1 MSLARNLMSSVSG
14 PVDVSGYDYSGCA
27 IAESTWVDSAC
38 ESLISD
44 IYKVDKAYHTAD
56 IIGQVQVM
64 QEGANP
70 EVLLE
75 GIVKSGI
82 EKIKEAFRKFWAK
95 LKEWFKKVKDYF
107 KAMFLTGSKF
117 VKEFKKAIQDKKA
130 DGFKYTAFKYT
141 LDSGEWEAVFKK
153 VEEKISDLT
162 DAVIEIPAQ
171 YNKISTDA
179 LKAYNDRYKANIKGE
194 TKNPNTGEDAPIGHQ
209 WVETKAAETKK
220 SYHGFD
226 NEALKRSLKI
236 DIGELS
242 ASEFQ
247 DDFIKKLGKKSDD
260 ITELTDYLKATFRD
274 GDDEESE
281 WEDFESNSKEDMM
294 SLIENGG
301 KAISDIERA
310 EKKFE
315 NAINSII
322 KAYDKVKSTDESGE
336 AGYKVA
342 QKISGYLSALLAVGK
357 VPSTTKV
364 DAYKEAMASY
374 ERILK
379 SFLRWKPVKEGYEG
393 YGSMEPATESLLDA
407 AYRLI

>member
-1 MSLARNLMSSVSG
+1 MSLARNLMSSVSES
-14 PVDVSGYDYSGCA
+14 VDVSGYDYSGCA

-64 QEGANP
+64 QEGTNP

-95 LKEWFKKVKDYF
+95 LKEWFKKVKDHF

-141 LDSGEWEAVFKK
+141 LDSGEGDTIFDEVKD
-153 VEEKISDLT
+153 KISDLT
-162 DAVIEIPAQ
+162 STLEKVVTIRKEVDPKTVNPPTQTFRQNEDGKDASPGKVWVNTNTTKTVKGSYDDFNDAALAKSLG
-171 YNKISTDA
+171 NKN
-179 LKAYNDRYKANIKGE
+179 L
-194 TKNPNTGEDAPIGHQ
+194 
-209 WVETKAAETKK
+209 
-220 SYHGFD
+220 
-226 NEALKRSLKI
+226 
-236 DIGELS
+236 GELS
-242 ASEFQ
+242 ATEFQ

-322 KAYDKVKSTDESGE
+322 KAYDKVKSTDKSGE
-336 AGYKVA
+336 AGYKAA

>member
-1 MSLARNLMSSVSG
+1 MSLARNLMSSVSES
-14 PVDVSGYDYSGCA
+14 VDVSGYDYSGCA

-75 GIVKSGI
+75 GIIKSGI

-141 LDSGEWEAVFKK
+141 LDSGEGEAVFGK
-153 VEEKISDLT
+153 VKEKISDLT
-162 DAVIEIPAQ
+162 STLDKLVTVRKEVDPKTVTGPVQTFTHNEDGKEASQGKVWINTSQTKLVRGSYDDFNDTALAKSLG
-171 YNKISTDA
+171 NKK
-179 LKAYNDRYKANIKGE
+179 L
-194 TKNPNTGEDAPIGHQ
+194 
-209 WVETKAAETKK
+209 
-220 SYHGFD
+220 
-226 NEALKRSLKI
+226 
-236 DIGELS
+236 GELS
-242 ASEFQ
+242 ATEFQ

-281 WEDFESNSKEDMM
+281 WEDFESNSKADMM

-301 KAISDIERA
+301 KVISDIERD

-315 NAINSII
+315 DAINSII
-322 KAYDKVKSTDESGE
+322 KAYDKVKTTDATGE
-336 AGYKVA
+336 DGYKAA